1 MKPTVTII
9 YNVALAISSLTL
21 LYGYFN
27 HLVYEKEFSKEKQQQ
42 NVIHNP
48 SDIEETNSIDSTT
61 LKEFRSSIL
70 PDYNFDSLINNIG
83 SSLQVNDSTT
93 IANTK
98 KEITTQPIDLSK
110 AKKEKK
116 KELVN
121 FLDMLVV
128 MFLAGMLGGVLAN
141 LRGLFEFYREEKG
154 FPANLF
160 IPYLIRPLTAAI
172 SGLLIF
178 FISHLIISST
188 APSYDNEHIT
198 FKGMVSFMSLAIISG
213 FASQEFTER
222 LKAAASTLFG
232 ISPNEASSVK
242 PSQDPAEIIS
252 PLSNETAH
260 PPVQNPA
267 ANPPTDSD
275 APQVSTSSIA
285 TTQQRPEDKRYIN
298 RD

>member
-9 YNVALAISSLTL
+9 YNVALAIVSLTL

-27 HLVYEKEFSKEKQQQ
+27 HLVYEKTFSKEKQEQK
-42 NVIHNP
+42 VVP
-48 SDIEETNSIDSTT
+48 PPLDKENSNAVDSTNIVAVAPNVLT
-61 LKEFRSSIL
+61 NHDSGSLVNNESFLSSSQ
-70 PDYNFDSLINNIG
+70 DSI
-83 SSLQVNDSTT
+83 
-93 IANTK
+93 NTK
-98 KEITTQPIDLSK
+98 KETTTNLS
-110 AKKEKK
+110 ETSELKK

-141 LRGLFEFYREEKG
+141 LRGVFEFYREEKG
-154 FPANLF
+154 FPNHLF

-232 ISPNEASSVK
+232 ISPNEAS
-242 PSQDPAEIIS
+242 PTP
-252 PLSNETAH
+252 
-260 PPVQNPA
+260 NPA
-267 ANPPTDSD
+267 PVDPKTNGSDETVHIPTENSPIGSSSDSTTPSPQINPTST
-275 APQVSTSSIA
+275 PQ
-285 TTQQRPEDKRYIN
+285 QKPLGKRYMN